1 MVGILK
7 PTRFQYII
15 QVAFHTWP
23 KQGVIAIDFFTCGS
37 NVLISLLPTI
47 EKLFAIPSLNTKEPQ
62 MIWSHKSRGFLPNYI
77 AQRENDIGYF
87 TGAHDMELK
96 HQLASKQTK
105 FQNVDIYEY
114 LDPRGRPLSVYQK
127 SISND
132 RSYESLHPELFK

>member
-7 PTRFQYII
+7 PTHFQYII
-15 QVAFHTWP
+15 QVTFHTWP
-23 KQGVIAIDFFTCGS
+23 KQGIIAIDFFTCGS

-47 EKLFAIPSLNTKEPQ
+47 KKLFAIPSLNTKEPQ
-62 MIWSHKSRGFLPNYI
+62 MIWSHKSRG

-132 RSYESLHPELFK
+132 GSYESLHPELFK